1 MVLIFAKA
9 RICRGNMQVHLQF
22 FCKPKRQLTQK
33 GPAAAQMDC
42 SSASSKILFH
52 GLPSKSKCPSIRKQT
67 ASSISSQLIGLL
79 FLQNIYLQRDIQQAF
94 FCQCFCKLL
103 ENSYSAS
110 KKGFLEIFRKFT
122 KNTHGKSYFSKVA
135 GFYRSSHWRCSVK
148 KDVLRKMFAKFTGKH
163 LSQRLYFNKV
173 AGLDSGTSVFL

>member
-1 MVLIFAKA
+1 MILI
-9 RICRGNMQVHLQF
+9 ICKSLFLSGQYADSSSVFLLIKTLVEIG
-22 FCKPKRQLTQK
+22 C
-33 GPAAAQMDC
+33 AATQMDY
-42 SSASSKILFH
+42 SNTSSKILFH
-52 GLPSKSKCPSIRKQT
+52 GLPNKSKCPSIRKQI
-67 ASSISSQLIGLL
+67 ALSISSQLIGLL

-110 KKGFLEIFRKFT
+110 KKDLEIFRKFT
-122 KNTHGKSYFSKVA
+122 KNTHGESYFSKVA

>member
-1 MVLIFAKA
+1 MVLI
-9 RICRGNMQVHLQF
+9 ICKSLFLSGQYADSSSVFLLIKTLVEIG
-22 FCKPKRQLTQK
+22 C
-33 GPAAAQMDC
+33 AATQMDH
-42 SSASSKILFH
+42 SNTSSKILFH
-52 GLPSKSKCPSIRKQT
+52 GLPNKSKCPSIRKQI
-67 ASSISSQLIGLL
+67 ALSISSQLIGLL

-122 KNTHGKSYFSKVA
+122 KNTHGESYFSKVA

-148 KDVLRKMFAKFTGKH
+148 KDVLRKMLAKFTGKH